1 MVSSL
6 DSAGAGGRDSVDIGP
21 GPYNIHGIAKP
32 CYLADMQRFSV
43 AIAITAIACGKS
55 ESSAPTSVP
64 TPEPV
69 KPAAKPASDPC
80 AAKDHGVLA
89 WVEDNFDN
97 AASCA
102 QQTRRPIVLD
112 LWAPWCH
119 TCLSMQ
125 SEVFTHASFKAERD
139 KFVFVALDTDRE
151 ENAAAVAKYPP
162 SAWPTFYVI
171 GSDGQVLSRFIGAA
185 SVEQFHAFLDTGR
198 AASQGGVTGAAAHLL
213 SADRHMAAKQ
223 YADAERD
230 LLGALTD
237 APSAWPRKP
246 DALVTLIT
254 ALRKQNKHADCVAL
268 GDKSMDET
276 GNAASA
282 SDFLA
287 SAMACAEELAKVE
300 PDRVK
305 TLRGKAVTRWRV
317 LLEDPKAPLSVD
329 DRSDAMAN
337 LRETLAA
344 LGLEGEAKKLAEK
357 QRALLDDAATHA
369 KTPLAAMTY
378 NWPRAEVY
386 AYLGKPL
393 ELVPALEKSA
403 ADLPKEYDPRAR
415 LGWIYLKGDK
425 LAEAVTWTDQALKLV
440 YGPRKARVLAQRAEI
455 AAKQGD
461 KAAERLFKEEIVK
474 TLEALPVGQTTPEAI
489 AKAKQAV
496 VDLDKPS
503 AGAGS
508 AK

>member
-1 MVSSL
+1 
-6 DSAGAGGRDSVDIGP
+6 
-21 GPYNIHGIAKP
+21 
-32 CYLADMQRFSV
+32 MQRMLRTTSFV
-43 AIAITAIACGKS
+43 LATAAIACGKS
-55 ESSAPTSVP
+55 ESSSP
-64 TPEPV
+64 TPPPEPAPRV
-69 KPAAKPASDPC
+69 EPKPDPCTAKP
-80 AAKDHGVLA
+80 HGALA
-89 WVEDNFDN
+89 WIEDNFDR
-97 AASCA
+97 ATACA
-102 QQTRRPIVLD
+102 RTTKRPIVLD

-125 SEVFTHASFKAERD
+125 SEVFTDASFKADAD

-151 ENAAAVAKYPP
+151 DNAATVAAYPP

-171 GSDGQVLSRFIGAA
+171 GHDGQVLSRFIGAA
-185 SVEQFHAFLDTGR
+185 SVAQFHAFLDTGLE
-198 AASQGGVTGAAAHLL
+198 ASRGGVAGAAAHLL

-223 YADAERD
+223 YADAERE
-230 LLGALTD
+230 LIGALTD
-237 APSAWPRKP
+237 APAAWPRRP

-254 ALRKQNKHADCVAL
+254 ALRKQGKYADCLAL
-268 GDKSMDET
+268 AERSMTET

-287 SAMACAEELAKVE
+287 SAMDCAGERAKQE
-300 PDRVK
+300 PERVK
-305 TLRGKAVTRWRV
+305 QLREKAVARWQA
-317 LLEDPKAPLSVD
+317 LLADPAAPLSVD

-337 LRETLAA
+337 QRETLAA
-344 LGLEGEAKKLAEK
+344 LGKQAEAKALAEQ
-357 QRALLDDAATHA
+357 QRALLDDAAAKA

-386 AYLGKPL
+386 VYLGKPL

-425 LAEAVTWTDQALKLV
+425 LAEAAKWTDQALALV
-440 YGPRKARVLAQRAEI
+440 YGPRKVRVLAQRAEI
-455 AAKQGD
+455 ASEQGD
-461 KAAERLFKEEIVK
+461 KATERTLKEQIVK
-474 TLEALPVGQTTPEAI
+474 TLEALPAGQTTPDAI

-496 VDLDKPS
+496 ADLDKPA
-503 AGAGS
+503 AGSGS

>member
-1 MVSSL
+1 
-6 DSAGAGGRDSVDIGP
+6 
-21 GPYNIHGIAKP
+21 
-32 CYLADMQRFSV
+32 MQRFSV
-43 AIAITAIACGKS
+43 AIAIAAIACGKS
-55 ESSAPTSVP
+55 ESTAPAP

-69 KPAAKPASDPC
+69 TPVAKPVADPC
-80 AAKDHGVLA
+80 AAKTHGALA
-89 WVEDNFDN
+89 WIEDNFDR
-97 AASCA
+97 AVTCA
-102 QQTRRPIVLD
+102 RQTKRPIVLD

-125 SEVFTHASFKAERD
+125 SEVFTHASLEPERD
-139 KFVFVALDTDRE
+139 KFVFVALDTDRD

-223 YADAERD
+223 YADAERE
-230 LLGALTD
+230 LIGALTD
-237 APSAWPRKP
+237 APAAWPRKP

-254 ALRKQNKHADCVAL
+254 ALNKQKKYADCVAL
-268 GDKSMDET
+268 GDRSMDET

-287 SAMACAEELAKVE
+287 TAMSCAGELVKTE

-305 TLRGKAVTRWRV
+305 ALRGKAVTRWRA
-317 LLEDPKAPLSVD
+317 LLDDPKAPLSVD
-329 DRSDAMAN
+329 DRSDAMMN

-344 LGLEGEAKKLAEK
+344 LGLDAEAKQLAEK
-357 QRALLDDAATHA
+357 QRALLDDAATQA

-386 AYLGKPL
+386 VYLGKPL
-393 ELVPALEKSA
+393 ELVPALQKSA
-403 ADLPKEYDPRAR
+403 AELPKEYDPRAR

-455 AAKQGD
+455 AAKQKD
-461 KAAERLFKEEIVK
+461 LAAERLFKEEIVK
-474 TLEALPVGQTTPEAI
+474 TLEALPPGQTTPEAI

-496 VDLDKPS
+496 VDLDKPA
-503 AGAGS
+503 AGSGS